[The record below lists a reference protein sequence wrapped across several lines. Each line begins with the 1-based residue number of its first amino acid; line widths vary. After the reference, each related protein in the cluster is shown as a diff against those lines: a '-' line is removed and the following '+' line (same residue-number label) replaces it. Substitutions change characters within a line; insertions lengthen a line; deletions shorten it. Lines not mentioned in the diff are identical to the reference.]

1 MGKRFVITVER
12 NFNGSSVFPDREGLK
27 KDKDKKNCNKYGRT
41 RKCTY

>member
-27 KDKDKKNCNKYGRT
+27 RETTKKL
-41 RKCTY
+41 